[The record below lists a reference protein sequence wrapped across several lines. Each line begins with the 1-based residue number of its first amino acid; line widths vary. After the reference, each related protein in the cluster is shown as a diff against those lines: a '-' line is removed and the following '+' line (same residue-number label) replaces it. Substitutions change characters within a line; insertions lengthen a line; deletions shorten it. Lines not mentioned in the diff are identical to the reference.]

1 MDRINSGFSRQIGP
15 ALIVKVTNAVINRPN
30 SLPAVP
36 PQIDRT
42 NLKLTKVRVGK
53 SVHLDVD
60 VLGEPAPDVKWYFEG
75 KEVFGGKDNYNVEN
89 VPHNTKFDIE
99 RGKRKQSGKYKIV
112 ATNEHG
118 EDQEYVE
125 IVFLG
130 PPSSPMG
137 KSHGQGRNV

>member
-1 MDRINSGFSRQIGP
+1 M
-15 ALIVKVTNAVINRPN
+15 
-30 SLPAVP
+30 P

-60 VLGEPAPDVKWYFEG
+60 VLGEPAPDVKWYLDG
-75 KEVFGGKDNYNVEN
+75 KEIHSHADNYNIEN
-89 VPHNTKFDIE
+89 VPHNTKFNIE
-99 RGKRKQSGKYKIV
+99 RGRRQQSGKYKIV

-137 KSHGQGRNV
+137 MLAIRRKLFLL

>member
-1 MDRINSGFSRQIGP
+1 MNVLS
-15 ALIVKVTNAVINRPN
+15 
-30 SLPAVP
+30 AVP

-60 VLGEPAPDVKWYFEG
+60 VLGEPAPDVKWFFDG
-75 KEVFGGKDNYNVEN
+75 DQIFDRADNFRVEN

-99 RGKRKQSGKYKIV
+99 RGRRKQSGRYKIV

-118 EDQEYVE
+118 EDMEHVE
-125 IVFLG
+125 IVFMG

-137 KSHGQGRNV
+137 KYQIWNDYACTRNLRSIFC

>member
-1 MDRINSGFSRQIGP
+1 M
-15 ALIVKVTNAVINRPN
+15 
-30 SLPAVP
+30 P

-60 VLGEPAPDVKWYFEG
+60 VLGEPTPDVKWYFGG
-75 KEVFGGKDNYNVEN
+75 KEILSGIDNYKIDN

-99 RGKRKQSGKYKIV
+99 RGQRKQSGKYKIV

-137 KSHGQGRNV
+137 EFHWFRQ

>member
-1 MDRINSGFSRQIGP
+1 MYSVVSND
-15 ALIVKVTNAVINRPN
+15 LI
-30 SLPAVP
+30 SAVP

-53 SVHLDVD
+53 TVHLDVD

-75 KEVFGGKDNYNVEN
+75 KEIATHADNYNIEN
-89 VPHNTKFDIE
+89 VPHNTKFNIE
-99 RGKRKQSGKYKIV
+99 RGRRKQSGKYKIV

-137 KSHGQGRNV
+137 KNDGLGLGTG